1 MSLTVRVVD
10 HGSEDYEACVELRR
24 EILRR
29 PLGLDFSLEQLQGE
43 DTDTHVAAF
52 DGEEL
57 VGCLVLTPQEQDL
70 KMRQVAVAV
79 NRQGTGVGRNLV
91 KASEEIAAEQG
102 FARITLHARDTA
114 IPFYERLGYQV
125 EGEPFVEVGIPHRA
139 MSKSIGR

>member
-1 MSLTVRVVD
+1 VSLTVRVVD